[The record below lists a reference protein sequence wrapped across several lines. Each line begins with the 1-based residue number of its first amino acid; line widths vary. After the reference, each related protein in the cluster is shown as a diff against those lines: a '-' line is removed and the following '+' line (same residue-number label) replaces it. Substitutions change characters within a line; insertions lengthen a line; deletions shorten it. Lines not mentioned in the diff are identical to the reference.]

1 MISHTSFTPAS
12 PQLIDHTYRKVLWRL
27 LPFLMLC
34 YVFNFIERT
43 NIGIAKLQFME
54 DLQLPEM
61 VYGWAVSIFFIGYV
75 LFEMPSNLM
84 LHRVGARATL
94 LRIMVL
100 WGLVSVGMMFV
111 TGAGSLYV
119 ARFLLGAAEAGF
131 VPGVFLYLTYW
142 FPANRRARITS
153 LFYLALP
160 LSVLI
165 GSPLAGWIMKT
176 FDGYGGMH
184 GWQWL
189 FVLEG
194 IPSVVLGVTAYFYL
208 QDKPDRA
215 HWLTADEKSVIA
227 GALSSDEQRKGDG
240 HSTGGLGQVLR
251 DPRLY
256 LLGLVS
262 FASYSVSN
270 MNNYWAPTLIR
281 NSGVEDVLLVG
292 LLGALPPIFGAAV
305 MVLNS
310 RHSDRT
316 LERRW
321 HAALPLLLAGVA
333 IGLLPTFRDNT
344 VMSIVL
350 IGLLSGGHYATLAVF
365 WTIPSDYL
373 PKTSAA
379 AGIAFVST
387 IGALG
392 AFVAPN
398 VLTWTQKLTG
408 SGSLGFYLTS
418 GFIIA
423 GSLTLLIAMPA
434 RLLAARK
441 SSPATAM
448 GTAAIP
454 TRTEVASQN

>member
-1 MISHTSFTPAS
+1 MTSHSSLPSAS
-12 PQLIDHTYRKVLWRL
+12 PQLIEQTYRKVLWRL

-54 DLQLPEM
+54 DLQLPET

-75 LFEMPSNLM
+75 MFEVPSNLM
-84 LHRVGARATL
+84 LNRVGARATL

-100 WGLVSVGMMFV
+100 WGLVSAGMALV
-111 TGAGSLYV
+111 TTPASLYV

-176 FDGYGGMH
+176 FDGYGGLH

-189 FVLEG
+189 FLLEG
-194 IPSVVLGVTAYFYL
+194 IPSVLLGIAAFFYL
-208 QDKPDRA
+208 QDKPERA
-215 HWLTADEKSVIA
+215 HWLTADEKNVIA
-227 GALSSDEQRKGDG
+227 GALASEERRKGHG
-240 HSTGGLGQVLR
+240 HAGGLAQVLR
-251 DPRLY
+251 DPRIY

-281 NSGVEDVLLVG
+281 NSGVEDVFLVG
-292 LLGALPPIFGAAV
+292 LLGALPPILGAAV

-321 HAALPLLLAGVA
+321 HAALPLMLAGIA

-344 VMSIVL
+344 QMSIVL
-350 IGLLSGGHYATLAVF
+350 IGLLAGGHYATLAVF

-373 PKTSAA
+373 PKSAAA

-408 SGSLGFYLTS
+408 SSSLGFYLTS

-423 GSLTLLIAMPA
+423 GAIILLIAMPA
-434 RLLAARK
+434 RLLAERK
-441 SSPATAM
+441 SDGGAVAGRAQAVT
-448 GTAAIP
+448 GETAA
-454 TRTEVASQN
+454 AK

>member
-1 MISHTSFTPAS
+1 MISHTSFPPAS
-12 PQLIDHTYRKVLWRL
+12 AQLIDQTYRKVLWRL

-34 YVFNFIERT
+34 YVINFIERT

-54 DLQLPEM
+54 DLQLPPT
-61 VYGWAVSIFFIGYV
+61 VYGWAVSIFFVGY
-75 LFEMPSNLM
+75 LMFEVPSNLM
-84 LHRVGARATL
+84 LNRVGARATL

-100 WGLVSVGMMFV
+100 WGLVSAGMMFV
-111 TGAGSLYV
+111 TSAASLYV
-119 ARFLLGAAEAGF
+119 MRFLLGAAEAGF

-153 LFYLALP
+153 TFYLALP
-160 LSVLI
+160 ASVLI

-176 FDGYGGMH
+176 FDGYAGLH

-194 IPSVVLGVTAYFYL
+194 IPAVIVGITAWFYL
-208 QDKPDRA
+208 QDKPERA
-215 HWLTADEKSVIA
+215 HWLTAQEKSVIS
-227 GALSSDEQRKGDG
+227 GALIAEEQHKAHGQ
-240 HSTGGLGQVLR
+240 SKGGLGQVLR

-262 FASYSVSN
+262 FSSYVVSN

-281 NSGVEDVLLVG
+281 NSGVEDVFVVG
-292 LLGALPPIFGAAV
+292 LLGALPPIFAAVV

-321 HAALPLLLAGVA
+321 HAALPLMLAGLA
-333 IGLLPTFRDNT
+333 IGLLPTFGDNT

-350 IGLLSGGHYATLAVF
+350 IGFLAGGHYATLAVF

-373 PKTSAA
+373 PKASRA

-398 VLTWTQKLTG
+398 VLTWTQKVTG
-408 SGSLGFYLTS
+408 SSSLGFYLTS
-418 GFIIA
+418 AFIIA

-434 RLLAARK
+434 RLLPARK
-441 SSPATAM
+441 AVTGETGSGLAKLHSESP
-448 GTAAIP
+448 G
-454 TRTEVASQN
+454 

>member
-1 MISHTSFTPAS
+1 MMSPHNSFPPAS
-12 PQLIDHTYRKVLWRL
+12 PELIEQTYRKVLWRL
-27 LPFLMLC
+27 LPFLMVC

-54 DLQLPEM
+54 DLQFDET

-75 LFEMPSNLM
+75 LFEVPSNLM
-84 LHRVGARATL
+84 LNRVGARATL

-111 TGAGSLYV
+111 TTPMSLYV

-142 FPANRRARITS
+142 FPQNRRARITS
-153 LFYLALP
+153 LFYVALP

-176 FDGYGGMH
+176 FDGYGGLH

-194 IPSVVLGVTAYFYL
+194 IPSVLLGTAAWFYL
-208 QDKPDRA
+208 QDKPERA
-215 HWLTADEKSVIA
+215 HWLTAQEKGVIA
-227 GALSSDEQRKGDG
+227 TALASEEQRKGQG
-240 HSTGGLGQVLR
+240 QSKGGLGQVLT

-262 FASYSVSN
+262 FASYTVSN

-281 NSGVEDVLLVG
+281 NSGVADVFLVG
-292 LLGALPPIFGAAV
+292 LLGALPPIFGAVV

-321 HAALPLLLAGVA
+321 HAALPLMLAGVA
-333 IGLLPTFRDNT
+333 IALLPTFRDNT
-344 VMSIVL
+344 AMSIVL
-350 IGLLSGGHYATLAVF
+350 IGFLAGGHYATLAVF

-373 PKTSAA
+373 PKTAAA

-398 VLTWTQKLTG
+398 VLTWTQELTG
-408 SGSLGFYLTS
+408 SHSLGFYLTA
-418 GFIIA
+418 GFVIA
-423 GSLTLLIAMPA
+423 AAITLLVAMPA
-434 RLLAARK
+434 RLLTARK
-441 SSPATAM
+441 SIAPAATGAR
-448 GTAAIP
+448 P
-454 TRTEVASQN
+454 TGTEVASQS

>member
-1 MISHTSFTPAS
+1 MTSHTPFPPAS
-12 PQLIDHTYRKVLWRL
+12 AQLIDQTYRKVLWRL
-27 LPFLMLC
+27 LPFLMVC
-34 YVFNFIERT
+34 YIFNFIERT
-43 NIGIAKLQFME
+43 NIGIGKLQFME
-54 DLQLPEM
+54 DLHLPET
-61 VYGWAVSIFFIGYV
+61 VYGWGVSIFFIGYV
-75 LFEMPSNLM
+75 LFEVPSNLM

-100 WGLVSVGMMFV
+100 WGIVSAGMMFV
-111 TGAGSLYV
+111 TGAASLYV
-119 ARFLLGAAEAGF
+119 TRFLLGAAEAGF

-142 FPANRRARITS
+142 FPASSRARITS
-153 LFYLALP
+153 IFYLALP

-176 FDGYGGMH
+176 FDGYGGLR

-194 IPSVVLGVTAYFYL
+194 IPSVLLGVAAYVYL
-208 QDKPDRA
+208 QDKPERA
-215 HWLTADEKSVIA
+215 HWLTAEEKGAIA
-227 GALSSDEQRKGDG
+227 GALASEERRKEEGR
-240 HSTGGLGQVLR
+240 SRSGLGQVLR

-256 LLGLVS
+256 LLGVVS
-262 FASYSVSN
+262 FASYAVSN

-281 NSGVEDVLLVG
+281 NSGVKDVLLVG

-321 HAALPLLLAGVA
+321 HAAVPLLLAGIA

-344 VMSIVL
+344 VMAIVL
-350 IGLLSGGHYATLAVF
+350 IAVLAGGHYATLAVF

-373 PKTSAA
+373 PKTSVA

-398 VLTWTQKLTG
+398 VLTWTETLTG
-408 SGSLGFYLTS
+408 SRSLGFYLTS

-423 GSLTLLIAMPA
+423 GSLMLPVAMPT
-434 RLLAARK
+434 RLLVVRK
-441 SSPATAM
+441 S
-448 GTAAIP
+448 
-454 TRTEVASQN
+454 

>member
-1 MISHTSFTPAS
+1 MNSHTSFPPAS
-12 PQLIDHTYRKVLWRL
+12 AELVEQTYRKVIWRL

-54 DLQLPEM
+54 DLGLPET
-61 VYGWAVSIFFIGYV
+61 VYGWAVSFFFIGYV
-75 LFEMPSNLM
+75 LFEVPSNMM
-84 LHRVGARATL
+84 LHRVGARTTL
-94 LRIMVL
+94 LRIMVM
-100 WGLVSVGMMFV
+100 WGLVSAGMMFV
-111 TGAGSLYV
+111 RGPVSLYV

-142 FPANRRARITS
+142 FPASRRARITS

-176 FDGYGGMH
+176 FDGYGGMQ

-194 IPSVVLGVTAYFYL
+194 VPSVILGITAYLYL
-208 QDKPDRA
+208 QDKPERA
-215 HWLTADEKSVIA
+215 HWLTADEKGVIA
-227 GALSSDEQRKGDG
+227 SALAPEEQRKGQG

-262 FASYSVSN
+262 FASYVLSN
-270 MNNYWAPTLIR
+270 MINYWAPTLIR
-281 NSGVEDVLLVG
+281 NSGVKDVLLVG

-321 HAALPLLLAGVA
+321 HAMLPLMLAGIA

-344 VMSIVL
+344 VMAIIL
-350 IGLLSGGHYATLAVF
+350 IGVLAGGHYATLAVF

-373 PKTSAA
+373 PKASAA

-398 VLTWTQKLTG
+398 VLTWTQALTG
-408 SGSLGFYLTS
+408 STSLGFYLTS

-423 GSLTLLIAMPA
+423 GSLTLLVAMPA
-434 RLLAARK
+434 RLLVARK
-441 SSPATAM
+441 SPPRS
-448 GTAAIP
+448 
-454 TRTEVASQN
+454 ASG

>member
-1 MISHTSFTPAS
+1 MTSDTSDPPAS
-12 PQLIDHTYRKVLWRL
+12 AQLIDQTYRKVLWRL
-27 LPFLMLC
+27 LPFLMVC
-34 YVFNFIERT
+34 YIFNFIERT
-43 NIGIAKLQFME
+43 NIGIGKLQFME
-54 DLQLPEM
+54 DLHLPET
-61 VYGWAVSIFFIGYV
+61 VYGWGVSIFFVGYV
-75 LFEMPSNLM
+75 LFEVPSNLM

-100 WGLVSVGMMFV
+100 WGLVSAGMMFV
-111 TGAGSLYV
+111 TGPGSLYV

-176 FDGYGGMH
+176 FDGYGGMR

-194 IPSVVLGVTAYFYL
+194 IPSIILGVTAYFYL
-208 QDKPDRA
+208 QDKPERA
-215 HWLTADEKSVIA
+215 HWLTADEKGAIA
-227 GALSSDEQRKGDG
+227 GAIASEERRKGEG

-262 FASYSVSN
+262 FASYAVSN

-281 NSGVEDVLLVG
+281 NSGVKDVLFVG
-292 LLGALPPIFGAAV
+292 LLGALPPIFGAVV

-321 HAALPLLLAGVA
+321 HAAIPLLLAGVA
-333 IGLLPTFRDNT
+333 IGLLPAFRDNT
-344 VMSIVL
+344 VMAIVL
-350 IGLLSGGHYATLAVF
+350 IAVLAAGHYATLAVF

-373 PKTSAA
+373 PKTSVA

-398 VLTWTQKLTG
+398 VLTWTATLTG
-408 SGSLGFYLTS
+408 SRSLGFYLTS

-423 GSLTLLIAMPA
+423 GSLVLLVAMPA
-434 RLLAARK
+434 RLLPARK
-441 SSPATAM
+441 S
-448 GTAAIP
+448 
-454 TRTEVASQN
+454 

>member
-1 MISHTSFTPAS
+1 MMSHTSLPPAS
-12 PQLIDHTYRKVLWRL
+12 PELIEQTYRKVLWRL

-54 DLQLPEM
+54 DLALPET
-61 VYGWAVSIFFIGYV
+61 VYGLAVSIFFIGYV
-75 LFEMPSNLM
+75 LFEVPSNLM
-84 LHRVGARATL
+84 LNRVGARATL

-111 TGAGSLYV
+111 TGPVSLYIM
-119 ARFLLGAAEAGF
+119 RFLLGAAEAGF

-153 LFYLALP
+153 TFYLALP

-176 FDGYGGMH
+176 FDGDAGLH

-189 FVLEG
+189 FMLEG
-194 IPSVVLGVTAYFYL
+194 IPSVLLGIAAWFYL
-208 QDKPDRA
+208 QDQPERA
-215 HWLTADEKSVIA
+215 HWLSTEEKNVI
-227 GALSSDEQRKGDG
+227 GATLASEEKRKGDG
-240 HSTGGLGQVLR
+240 HAGGLKQVLG

-262 FASYSVSN
+262 FASYAVSN

-281 NSGVEDVLLVG
+281 NSGVEDVFLVG
-292 LLGALPPIFGAAV
+292 LLGALPPILGAIV

-321 HAALPLLLAGVA
+321 HAALPLMLAGIA
-333 IGLLPTFRDNT
+333 IGLLPTFKDDT
-344 VMSIVL
+344 VMSIFL
-350 IGLLSGGHYATLAVF
+350 IGLLAGGHYATLAVF

-373 PKTSAA
+373 PKTAAA

-398 VLTWTQKLTG
+398 VLTWAEKLTG
-408 SGSLGFYLTS
+408 SSSMGFYMTS
-418 GFIIA
+418 AFVIF
-423 GSLTLLIAMPA
+423 GSITLLIAMPA
-434 RLLAARK
+434 QLLAARK
-441 SSPATAM
+441 TVAASPKVVTGEPENA
-448 GTAAIP
+448 
-454 TRTEVASQN
+454 VAK